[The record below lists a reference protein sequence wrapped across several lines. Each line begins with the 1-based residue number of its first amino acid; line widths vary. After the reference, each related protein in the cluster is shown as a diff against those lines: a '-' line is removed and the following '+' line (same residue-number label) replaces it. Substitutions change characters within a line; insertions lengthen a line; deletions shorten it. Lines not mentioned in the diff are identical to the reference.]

1 MSDVFTAER
10 KMGRRTDRPTPE
22 AEDRSHLRD
31 DTSPLASTISSS
43 TDMLS
48 RWHMVY
54 SSVLLAVVSHKC
66 THLLLILKLT
76 HALLVLA
83 TDCGIRVQL
92 FLYLR
97 NLRKPDS
104 VPVNLFESLIISYI

>member
-1 MSDVFTAER
+1 MAYGLQKRAT
-10 KMGRRTDRPTPE
+10 
-22 AEDRSHLRD
+22 RSGKSQMH
-31 DTSPLASTISSS
+31 S
-43 TDMLS
+43 
-48 RWHMVY
+48 
-54 SSVLLAVVSHKC
+54 
-66 THLLLILKLT
+66 LITYLKLT